1 MAILYLIW
9 KLSQLKGVYLIGRLC
24 ISQMLF
30 YFKKLEI
37 FDKNWLIVMKGIL
50 RLRIW
55 NAEVDKLYKT

>member
-30 YFKKLEI
+30 YFKKLEMVDNTW
-37 FDKNWLIVMKGIL
+37 FIVMKGIL
-50 RLRIW
+50 RLRI
-55 NAEVDKLYKT
+55 